1 MERYTREVESGM
13 LRWSTVHSTEFWR
26 ENVRRFE
33 ADNFKL
39 IKALASVI
47 ESSVDTTS
55 LAVACYDLGE
65 FARFHTHGRVYVWG
79 GGGGPAVFSWFSVCN
94 DG

>member
-1 MERYTREVESGM
+1 MERYTREVESKL

-39 IKALASVI
+39 IKQLSDVI

-65 FARFHTHGRVYVWG
+65 FARFHAHGRVYVVAG
-79 GGGGPAVFSWFSVCN
+79 L
-94 DG
+94 